1 MQLRRELA
9 WVMIVVVV
17 LYGLWL
23 SALGAITYGYAYKP
37 EAHSLMMFSRYTQ
50 PMFIFP
56 CALIAFVPRR
66 WATIPLWLLSI
77 SIALFIY
84 LPDFQLEDALDTW
97 AAPFA
102 IQEAKEI
109 AQVMIVPVA
118 MKIAVMMKQS
128 GKRRSDHA

>member
-1 MQLRRELA
+1 MSCSASGLKSGRRRFEGRSAMQLRRELA

-84 LPDFQLEDALDTW
+84 LLT
-97 AAPFA
+97 
-102 IQEAKEI
+102 KETFLPEKKLKCI
-109 AQVMIVPVA
+109 FCPKLYAFYFLFT
-118 MKIAVMMKQS
+118 K
-128 GKRRSDHA
+128 